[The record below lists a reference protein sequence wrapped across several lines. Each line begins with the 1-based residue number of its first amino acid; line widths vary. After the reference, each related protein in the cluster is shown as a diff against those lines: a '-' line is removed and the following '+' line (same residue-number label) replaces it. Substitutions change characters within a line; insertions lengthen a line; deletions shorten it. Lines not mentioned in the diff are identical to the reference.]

1 MSACAVCGGSNR
13 EERKGR
19 CGVRDSGSEGARG
32 VDAEGDQ
39 AEANQAGGS
48 LGRALRRQRSRWV
61 RLTGSQ
67 RLRRVLVYGL
77 APMLLLLGLPL
88 VMGAST
94 DDQLSLCPADGAATV
109 ESVPTMLDDSGAVQK
124 IDLTDQAAIGLIIF
138 ADKTNPSGP
147 VDLRL
152 QMGSLMRG
160 LHQVAVCFPQ
170 IKTIRADLMA
180 PGERRHDEYGNAIAG
195 SEVAVVS
202 LRVTADDLRAF
213 RQNFEW
219 ESYPVYAAN
228 RYARAIN
235 VSLTDVWHR
244 ELEMEEESGDF
255 VSSL

>member
-1 MSACAVCGGSNR
+1 MSACAACGGSNR
-13 EERKGR
+13 EGRKGR
-19 CGVRDSGSEGARG
+19 CGVRDSGSGGARG
-32 VDAEGDQ
+32 AVAEGDQ
-39 AEANQAGGS
+39 AEANDAGGS

-61 RLTGSQ
+61 RLTGLQ
-67 RLRRVLVYGL
+67 RIRRALVFGL
-77 APMLLLLGLPL
+77 APMLLLGLPL

-94 DDQLSLCPADGAATV
+94 DDQNSLCPADGAASV
-109 ESVPTMLDDSGAVQK
+109 ESVPAMLDDSGAVEK
-124 IDLTDQAAIGLIIF
+124 IDLTDQLAIGVTIF
-138 ADKTNPSGP
+138 ADKTNPRGP

-180 PGERRHDEYGNAIAG
+180 PRESRHDEYGNAIAG
-195 SEVAVVS
+195 TEVAVVS

-213 RQNFEW
+213 KQNFEW

-235 VSLTDVWHR
+235 VSLMDVWHR

-255 VSSL
+255 VSSV

>member
-1 MSACAVCGGSNR
+1 MSACAACGGSNR

-19 CGVRDSGSEGARG
+19 CGVRDSGSGGARG
-32 VDAEGDQ
+32 VVAEGDQ
-39 AEANQAGGS
+39 AETNPGGGS

-61 RLTGSQ
+61 RLTGYQ
-67 RLRRVLVYGL
+67 RLRRVAVFGL
-77 APMLLLLGLPL
+77 APMLLMGLPF

-94 DDQLSLCPADGAATV
+94 GDQIGLCPADGTATV
-109 ESVPTMLDDSGAVQK
+109 ESVPAMLDDSGAVEK
-124 IDLTDQAAIGLIIF
+124 IDLTDQTTIGVVIF
-138 ADKTNPSGP
+138 ADRTNPTGP

-160 LHQVAVCFPQ
+160 LHQMALCFPQ

-180 PGERRHDEYGNAIAG
+180 SGERRHDEYGNAIVG

-213 RQNFEW
+213 KQNFEW

-235 VSLTDVWHR
+235 LSLTDVWHR
-244 ELEMEEESGDF
+244 ELEKEQESGDF